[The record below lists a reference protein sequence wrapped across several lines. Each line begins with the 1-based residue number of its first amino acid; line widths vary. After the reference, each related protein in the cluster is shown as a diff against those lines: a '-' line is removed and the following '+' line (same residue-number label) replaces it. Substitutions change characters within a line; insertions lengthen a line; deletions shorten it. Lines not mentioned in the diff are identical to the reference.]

1 MSNTNYRYP
10 VFSSGLEILVPGI
23 LHCMAPPNLTPVGVF
38 VFSKSQT
45 GLYMGYM
52 RNILS
57 VPDKTSH
64 LAILVRLGVMPL
76 NYMLAF
82 RSAIWYL
89 KLIRGLCGPALR
101 DLHLRFLR
109 NDEAFGSTNFFKP
122 VKDFV
127 SRLNKY
133 CSHANLETCPIA
145 DAKQFLREAIYE
157 ELSMQWTQYD
167 GASTCHIVHPTWKP
181 LRWQRDMKSKLTCS
195 WYHTVAVG
203 RGRFRS
209 LLFRYGSVD
218 SQVCRLCNSENE
230 TIEHIFFNCSLLS
243 ETRKDLQIFCKAQGL
258 DFTLQNLFTRASLQ
272 RKVEEFLY
280 DLFNEKF
287 KESNDKNNPD

>member
-1 MSNTNYRYP
+1 
-10 VFSSGLEILVPGI
+10 
-23 LHCMAPPNLTPVGVF
+23 
-38 VFSKSQT
+38 
-45 GLYMGYM
+45 
-52 RNILS
+52 
-57 VPDKTSH
+57 
-64 LAILVRLGVMPL
+64 
-76 NYMLAF
+76 
-82 RSAIWYL
+82 
-89 KLIRGLCGPALR
+89 
-101 DLHLRFLR
+101 
-109 NDEAFGSTNFFKP
+109 
-122 VKDFV
+122 
-127 SRLNKY
+127 
-133 CSHANLETCPIA
+133 
-145 DAKQFLREAIYE
+145 
-157 ELSMQWTQYD
+157 MQWAQYD

-209 LLFRYGSVD
+209 LLFSYGSVD

-243 ETRKDLQIFCKAQGL
+243 ETRKDLQICCKTQGL
-258 DFTLQNLFTRASLQ
+258 DFTLQNLFTRAPLQ